1 MISETIYDDLIV
13 SLNESFTDIT
23 TILKCLGNEKRMRI
37 LLGLLK
43 GPQSYG
49 FIVTGLDL
57 KKTAV
62 SNHLTQLLKTNL
74 IQKGEYGVYSISG
87 DGIEFIKAIEK
98 AYQMSPTRQIKKFE
112 ALQSRGITDS
122 FLNRFNP

>member
-1 MISETIYDDLIV
+1 MISETIYDDLIA
-13 SLNESFTDIT
+13 SLHESFVDIT
-23 TILKCLGNEKRMRI
+23 MILKSLGNEKRMRI
-37 LLGLLK
+37 LLRLLR

-49 FIVTGLDL
+49 SIVFSLDL

-62 SNHLTQLLKTNL
+62 SNHLSQLLKTNL
-74 IQKGEYGVYSISG
+74 IQKEDYGRYSISE

-112 ALQSRGITDS
+112 DLQSRGVTDS
-122 FLNRFNP
+122 FRKRFNT

>member
-1 MISETIYDDLIV
+1 MITDNIYFELIE
-13 SLNESFTDIT
+13 SYSESFAEISA
-23 TILKCLGNEKRMRI
+23 ILKSLGNKKRLET
-37 LLGLLK
+37 LLLLLK

-49 FIVTGLDL
+49 VLIEELGL

-62 SNHLTQLLKTNL
+62 SNHLSQLIKVNL
-74 IQKGEYGVYSISG
+74 IERGDYGIYNISG

-112 ALQSRGITDS
+112 ALQRRGVTIS
-122 FLNRFNP
+122 FLNRYGQ